1 MIVYLEFL
9 KSRIGKG
16 MYVILVGL
24 LIFDETRKFDMFVG
38 ISLILV
44 GLFNVI
50 VSCVRDTNPDE

>member
-1 MIVYLEFL
+1 MVYLEFL